1 MLFASCHNHST
12 FSDGVYTPE
21 RLVALAKGLGHGGI
35 ILTDHDT
42 VRGTYF
48 LQKEARKQGLL
59 SILGCEF
66 GTVHKGVGV
75 HLLGFD
81 FNPDQKDMAALLAKV
96 SARQTV
102 RSHLLMEWGQ
112 ERGSLIRGVT
122 WEDVTAKWCF
132 NDYLCNNQIFET
144 YLEKRLLKR
153 EDYPEFFRNNFRP
166 TKEQSAEITRIIG
179 YGAPETAQVVEIILR
194 AGGVPV
200 VAHPHDLQPYAE
212 ELIVL
217 GVKGFETVHPNLNE
231 ADRTFFGTFCEE
243 HRLYKMGGQDHS
255 SVLGGYAD
263 VMPEHDLPAD
273 CGGVTEEDFM
283 KLYRRELG

>member
-21 RLVALAKGLGHGGI
+21 KLVALAKELGHGGI
-35 ILTDHDT
+35 ILSDHDT

-66 GTVHKGVGV
+66 GTVYKGVGV

-81 FNPDQKDMAALLAKV
+81 FNPYQEDMAELLKRV
-96 SARQTV
+96 SAHQTI
-102 RSHLLMEWGQ
+102 RSRLLMEWGQ
-112 ERGSLIRGVT
+112 KRGTLPKGVT
-122 WEDVTAKWCF
+122 WEDVTTKWCF

-144 YLEKRLLKR
+144 YLEKGLLKR
-153 EDYPEFFRNNFRP
+153 GDYPEFFRNNFRP
-166 TKEQSAEITRIIG
+166 TKEQSKEISRIIG
-179 YGAPETAQVVEIILR
+179 YGAPETEDVIKIILK

-200 VAHPHDLQPYAE
+200 VAHPHNLQPYAE
-212 ELIVL
+212 ELIAL
-217 GVKGFETVHPNLNE
+217 GVMGFETIHPDLNE
-231 ADRTFFGTFCEE
+231 EDKAFFDTFCEK
-243 HRLYKMGGQDHS
+243 HNLYKMGGHDHS
-255 SVLGGYAD
+255 SVLGGYTD
-263 VMPEHDLPAD
+263 VMPEHDLPID

-283 KLYRRELG
+283 KIYRRKLG